1 MAKGRIAVKP
11 SDLTNQLTRAS
22 AAIVGEP
29 NWPPNAPSH
38 AEVDTALAAMT
49 GSISSINDLEAQLGQ
64 TRAALHTQT
73 AAAIALMKR
82 VDSATDMLYGP
93 GGAHK
98 AYFGLRPK
106 KTTHE
111 KRPALQQIIILRMAD
126 GIAPKSLFV
135 DWEADP
141 NAAAYQI
148 EWFTDSD
155 LTHRIGSAAVSESQY
170 TITNLTTGQLYWVRV
185 CGIRASETGPWSD
198 PATRVANI

>member
-1 MAKGRIAVKP
+1 MGKGRIAAKP
-11 SDLTNQLTRAS
+11 SDLTSQLSRAS
-22 AAIVGEP
+22 IAIASEP
-29 NWPPNAPSH
+29 NWPPNAPSQ
-38 AEVDTALAAMT
+38 AEIDTALAAMT
-49 GSISSINDLEAQLGQ
+49 GSISSINDFEAQLGQ
-64 TRAALHTQT
+64 ARAALHE
-73 AAAIALMKR
+73 
-82 VDSATDMLYGP
+82 
-93 GGAHK
+93 